1 MKTERKKVENIREKI
16 KENETYQM
24 KRQKG
29 KKFINITEK
38 SKGKTEQNSNIYTKW
53 RLKDKRKA
61 DGSSITPHIR
71 QKDIEEQKKNQI
83 LFWKSLLSRMV

>member
-53 RLKDKRKA
+53 RLKDTRKA
-61 DGSSITPHIR
+61 DGSSITPHKTER
-71 QKDIEEQKKNQI
+71 HWRTEKKSNNFLEEFVK
-83 LFWKSLLSRMV
+83 